1 MTEQQMMDKM
11 LKDSRMI
18 NATPMNYLN
27 LLSAYNKAVAH
38 KSETFF
44 WTPPDNSDTKMQLL
58 TTYAK
63 HLLEFMGRYLGVLK

>member
-1 MTEQQMMDKM
+1 MTEQQIMDKM
-11 LKDSRMI
+11 LRDSRMI

-27 LLSAYNKAVAH
+27 LLSSYNKAVAQ
-38 KSETFF
+38 KAERFF

-63 HLLEFMGRYLGVLK
+63 HLLDFMGKYLGVTK